1 MLGVRLS
8 DDLSARLAA
17 LAKVEGRSKSEVA
30 RDAVR
35 VYLDL
40 HDHAYR
46 AEARRQSMNAAAR
59 GWTEED
65 HYWESAA
72 AFGMAEPPA
81 DANAAE

>member
-35 VYLDL
+35 AYLDR
-40 HDHAYR
+40 HDQAYR

-65 HYWESAA
+65 QYWESVA
-72 AFGMAEPPA
+72 AFDHVEPPA